1 MENPLLTSYLEDIL
15 CLWIG
20 RLNISKMA
28 VITKLIYRFTVK
40 SIKTPVNFFVETDKL
55 ILKFT
60 WKFRRPRRDK
70 TILKKKKKIGEFI
83 LFDFLTYYRAT
94 ILR

>member
-1 MENPLLTSYLEDIL
+1 MIH
-15 CLWIG
+15 C
-20 RLNISKMA
+20 K
-28 VITKLIYRFTVK
+28 IYQN
-40 SIKTPVNFFVETDKL
+40 SVNFFVETDKL

-70 TILKKKKKIGEFI
+70 TILKKKKKMGEFI